1 MSRTLCIFKPD
12 LTASHANTTQALIRL
27 LAIGLLPVQ
36 MRQTVITVPQA
47 LRLYHA
53 QFGQPH
59 NRRNIDF
66 MTSDLSCVM
75 VLDGEDAVERLRAII
90 GSTDPQKAAR
100 GTLRALY
107 GTELPRNA
115 VHATAMSDEIED
127 EIAIFF

>member
-12 LTASHANTTQALIRL
+12 LTANRANTTHALIRL
-27 LAIGLLPVQ
+27 LAIDLLPVQ
-36 MRQTVITVPQA
+36 MRQMVITVPQA

-66 MTSDLSCVM
+66 MTSDLSRVM
-75 VLDGEDAVERLRAII
+75 VLDGERAVERLREIV
-90 GSTDPQKAAR
+90 GVTDPKRAAP

-115 VHATAMSDEIED
+115 VHATAAEHEVDD